1 MDHLLLEEI
10 SDERAISSAK
20 ETGLVAALSSLRTRR
35 GLDRGIALG
44 LFRDPRVVEQA
55 FHQTEHPVTRALP
68 FIQIEDTMLD
78 SSVRKA
84 LAQAKP
90 GSTRH
95 VVLLEAVRGQYRRNA
110 QALDKAD
117 KERVRA
123 RPMV

>member
-84 LAQAKP
+84 LAQASLAARVTSCFSKQC
-90 GSTRH
+90 
-95 VVLLEAVRGQYRRNA
+95 EANIGEMHK
-110 QALDKAD
+110 L
-117 KERVRA
+117 
-123 RPMV
+123 